1 MNSATSL
8 PLHRAGSATIVA
20 IANLE
25 RSRALPQVPTFAE
38 SGIADF
44 RSITWFGAVAPPGTS
59 AILAE
64 RIRNDM
70 AEALARP
77 EAGAKLA
84 ELMLEPVAN
93 TPSQAAQFF
102 GEEKVLWGAVIR
114 DAGVKAQ

>member
-1 MNSATSL
+1 
-8 PLHRAGSATIVA
+8 

-44 RSITWFGAVAPPGTS
+44 RSITWFSAVAPPATS